1 MKLTFA
7 GSLGFTG
14 NWLRLLGITCAAAFL
29 VLAGCS
35 SYEASTPKAAVNYHG
50 PPATDKEGRA
60 SSIEDVI
67 EANRDWYQMFH

>member
-1 MKLTFA
+1 MKVIYA
-7 GSLGFTG
+7 GSPVFTG
-14 NWLRLLGITCAAAFL
+14 RGARLSGIAGAAAFL

-50 PPATDKEGRA
+50 PPATEKEAGP

-67 EANRDWYQMFH
+67 EANRNWYQMLH